1 MVCVGAGVVVVSL
14 AVGDEEIG
22 VLCLLVGLGGEGGTE
37 GRYAGVGDGS
47 GRQAGAGVGVVGRP
61 DVLRDAVP
69 AAVIGRDP
77 VPEIVVVGVAL
88 DVAGGVALELGVGR
102 TLGQTV
108 AEHLRHVVV
117 LRVARLLLHEG
128 RQRHHLGQGHPLLV
142 HRRIHLVGDLL
153 IEVGIERLHIMMDGV
168 VLQKVVGVR
177 EKIALTLEE
186 AVGGVLVVR
195 DVLPEPVR
203 AEIAGVG
210 LRKEVL
216 GAAQPRVLHLPGDGD
231 GRRALGEGQ
240 PDAVGLRVGREGR
253 DDGIVGAAGSK
264 LELSV
269 LELRCRALPAHI
281 PAEQIGRADDSGILE
296 PVGDRGHAA
305 ALRDAYRYFGAGFQA
320 VSVYLPIG
328 KQRHAAR
335 RQDHDQQHS

>member
-1 MVCVGAGVVVVSL
+1 
-14 AVGDEEIG
+14 
-22 VLCLLVGLGGEGGTE
+22 
-37 GRYAGVGDGS
+37 
-47 GRQAGAGVGVVGRP
+47 
-61 DVLRDAVP
+61 
-69 AAVIGRDP
+69 
-77 VPEIVVVGVAL
+77 
-88 DVAGGVALELGVGR
+88 
-102 TLGQTV
+102 
-108 AEHLRHVVV
+108 
-117 LRVARLLLHEG
+117 
-128 RQRHHLGQGHPLLV
+128 
-142 HRRIHLVGDLL
+142 
-153 IEVGIERLHIMMDGV
+153 MMDGV

-216 GAAQPRVLHLPGDGD
+216 GAAQPRVFHLPGDGD

-253 DDGIVGAAGSK
+253 DESIVRISPCLQRKIAI
-264 LELSV
+264 LELP
-269 LELRCRALPAHI
+269 CCALPAHI
-281 PAEQIGRADDSGILE
+281 PAEQVGRADDSGILE